1 MFVKPLI
8 GNVNQLVIKTPLCNA
23 ALIPRYRNDCSALW
37 IERESDSPNAAICI
51 EAELLHVGV
60 ARALQGYRHMAVR
73 ELALFREC
81 FAQKRS
87 ALPELASIV
96 L

>member
-37 IERESDSPNAAICI
+37 IERKSDSPNAAICI

-60 ARALQGYRHMAVR
+60 ARALQGIDIWPPENWPSFANVLHKSDQ
-73 ELALFREC
+73 LFLNWPR
-81 FAQKRS
+81 
-87 ALPELASIV
+87 
-96 L
+96 